1 MLNAPKKKRMS
12 DTKFFKISPNL
23 NLKTMSDNKLK
34 FYTKL
39 TLEVN
44 MPNVGLTQ
52 SSITR
57 DAWDLSINE
66 IQVLLEG
73 LLLSSG
79 YQPNS
84 VSSIFNNEEGK
95 NDE

>member
-1 MLNAPKKKRMS
+1 
-12 DTKFFKISPNL
+12 
-23 NLKTMSDNKLK
+23 MSDNKPK

-44 MPNVGLTQ
+44 MPHVGLTK

-57 DAWDLSINE
+57 DAWDLSIND

-79 YQPNS
+79 YNPDS
-84 VSSIFNNEEGK
+84 VSSIFNSEEGK
-95 NDE
+95 NDD